1 MAGANVMKTILV
13 TGAYGFIG
21 RNLIASL
28 NRREDIEILKIDSK
42 HSLQELEEYVL
53 KADFIF
59 HLAGINRPINNEDFM
74 TGNFNYTQHL
84 INILTVN
91 GKKTPIVISSSIQ
104 AEQDNP
110 YGKSKYAA
118 EEVIFAYGRETEVKT
133 FVYRLPNVF
142 GKWSKPNYNSVVA
155 TWCFNISRDI
165 PIQVNNPEAEL
176 TLVYIDD
183 VVESFIGAL
192 DNILLD
198 STNGFYDIP
207 RTFNVKLRDLQSSLL
222 SFKQSRQTLVIS
234 DLHSDFERFL
244 YSTYLSYLPED
255 EFGYDLEMKHDN
267 RGWLAEFIKTK
278 HSGQVF
284 ISRTKPGI
292 TRGNHW
298 HHTKVEKFLVIEGE
312 AVIKFRQ
319 IEGDE
324 VLEYPVNGLSL
335 SVIDIPPGYTHSI
348 TNTGTTDVITLFWA
362 NELFNP
368 EKPDTYYLEV

>member
-1 MAGANVMKTILV
+1 MIMKTVLV

-28 NRREDIEILKIDSK
+28 ERREDVEVLKIGSK
-42 HSLQELEEYVL
+42 HSLEQLEEYSI

-59 HLAGINRPINNEDFM
+59 HLAGVNRPLNNDDFT
-74 TGNFNYTQHL
+74 TGNLGFTQQL
-84 INILTVN
+84 IEILN
-91 GKKTPIVISSSIQ
+91 DNNRKTPILLSSSIQ
-104 AEQDNP
+104 AEHNNP
-110 YGKSKYAA
+110 YGISKLAA
-118 EEVIFAYGRETEVKT
+118 EKAVSDYGKSSGVNT
-133 FVYRLPNVF
+133 FIYRLPNVF

-155 TWCFNISRDI
+155 TWCYNISREI
-165 PIQVNNPEAEL
+165 PIQINDPDAEVN
-176 TLVYIDD
+176 LVYIDE
-183 VVESFIGAL
+183 VIESFLNAMENCEI
-192 DNILLD
+192 I
-198 STNGFYDIP
+198 
-207 RTFNVKLRDLQSSLL
+207 NVKGYHNTPR
-222 SFKQSRQTLVIS
+222 SFKIKLKDLEASLKAFKESRNTLLIS
-234 DLHSDFERFL
+234 DLENDFERFL

-255 EFGYDLEMKHDN
+255 DFGYDLEMKTDH

-319 IEGDE
+319 IEGDQ
-324 VLEYPVNGLSL
+324 VIEYPVNGESL
-335 SVIDIPPGYTHSI
+335 RVVDIPPGYTHSI
-348 TNTGTTDVITLFWA
+348 TNTGKTDVITLFWA

-368 EKPDTYYLEV
+368 NKPDTFYLEV

>member
-1 MAGANVMKTILV
+1 MKTILV

-28 NRREDIEILKIDSK
+28 KCKEDIEILRIGSK
-42 HSLQELEEYVL
+42 NSLQDLEEYAL

-59 HLAGINRPINNEDFM
+59 HLAGINRPMNEEEFI
-74 TGNFNYTQHL
+74 TGNFDYTQHL
-84 INILTVN
+84 INILHSH
-91 GKKTPIVISSSIQ
+91 GKNTPIVLSSSTQ
-104 AEQDNP
+104 AQQDNS
-110 YGKSKYAA
+110 YGKSKRAA
-118 EEVIFAYGRETEVKT
+118 EEVVLSYGREVGVDT

-165 PIQVNNPEAEL
+165 PIQVNNPDAEI

-183 VVESFIGAL
+183 VVDSFINKL
-192 DNILLD
+192 DGMNMMN
-198 STNGFYDIP
+198 STDFYEIP
-207 RTFNVKLRDLQSSLL
+207 RSFSIKLKHLEASLL
-222 SFKQSRQTLVIS
+222 AFKKSRHTLVIS
-234 DLHSDFERFL
+234 DLKNDFERFL

-255 EFGYDLEMKHDN
+255 DFGYDLEMKHDN
-267 RGWLAEFIKTK
+267 RGWLAEFIKTE

-312 AVIKFRQ
+312 AIVNFRHIESEQ
-319 IEGDE
+319 II
-324 VLEYPVNGLSL
+324 EYPVNGRRLK
-335 SVIDIPPGYTHSI
+335 VIDIPPGYTHSI
-348 TNTGTTDVITLFWA
+348 TNTGTTEVITLFWA

-368 EKPDTYYLEV
+368 DKPDTYYLEV